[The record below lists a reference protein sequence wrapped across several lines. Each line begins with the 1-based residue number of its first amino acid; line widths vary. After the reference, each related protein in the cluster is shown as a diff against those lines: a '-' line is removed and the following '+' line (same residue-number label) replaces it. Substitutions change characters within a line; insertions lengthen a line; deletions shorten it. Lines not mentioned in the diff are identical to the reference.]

1 MAQTPPTDDVPLE
14 RFRGYLHL
22 LARLHLAGGGAVKL
36 DASDV
41 VQQALLEAHR
51 QRGHF
56 RGGCEA
62 EMAAWLRQ
70 ILAGVLADR
79 QRAQLRAKRD
89 VTRERSLEAALDR
102 SSVLIGSWL
111 AAPQSSPSAQAQRHE
126 EAVRLAAALATLPDA
141 QREALV
147 LRYYQNQSI
156 DDISGR
162 LGRSPAA
169 VAGLLKRGVRQ
180 LRTLLAQ
187 DRSES

>member
-1 MAQTPPTDDVPLE
+1 MDHHHPTAALPLE
-14 RFRGYLHL
+14 RFREYLHL
-22 LARLHLAGGGAVKL
+22 LARLHLASGNAGKL

-51 QRGHF
+51 QRSNF

-70 ILAGVLADR
+70 ILAGVLVDG
-79 QRAQLRAKRD
+79 QRAQRRAKRD
-89 VTRERSLEAALDR
+89 VTRERSLDAALEQ
-102 SSVLIGSWL
+102 SSLHIGSWL

-126 EAVRLAAALATLPDA
+126 DAIRLAAALATLPQA

-147 LRYYQNQSI
+147 LRYYQGQSI
-156 DDISGR
+156 EDISAR

-169 VAGLLKRGVRQ
+169 VAGLLKRGLKH
-180 LRTLLAQ
+180 LRDFLPEA
-187 DRSES
+187 E